1 MVSIGR
7 QVDVKNGDGKFI
19 MRASDKLI
27 SFKDTMSI
35 MDGRSQTVYNA
46 VGNSSMRM
54 LFEFTSSS
62 TSWSIFTPDGKE
74 ICAFED
80 YTARME
86 EFKDVRVDSSMPVMQ
101 SDGRADLGGVLG
113 NVAANMLNNK
123 ISSVLPGRL
132 VYRVMEGYENR
143 NVIGWVVPSRGTGW
157 FDFLPYATRNQ
168 ILSLPFASR
177 AYTPS
182 YEFKIGNLYGPTV
195 LKLQKQ
201 RDLLVDRYT
210 LEKFGDITDQQER
223 WAIPVLTLVTML
235 ERTRIKQMTD
245 N

>member
-1 MVSIGR
+1 MISIGR

-27 SFKDTMSI
+27 SFKDTMSF

-46 VGNSSMRM
+46 VGNSSFRM
-54 LFEFTSSS
+54 MFEFASSS
-62 TSWSIFTPDGKE
+62 TSWSILTPNGTE

-86 EFKDVRVDSSMPVMQ
+86 EFKDVHVESSIPVMQ

-132 VYRVMEGYENR
+132 VYRIMEGYEKR

-157 FDFLPYATRNQ
+157 FDFLPYTTRNQ
-168 ILSLPFASR
+168 ILSFPFASR